1 MTEVHING
9 RGRLGCG
16 PAVAPPTSKKS
27 RGPPVGGGGSEPGT
41 PEMKGTLLGIL
52 PRGVCG

>member
-1 MTEVHING
+1 MTEVHIDG

-27 RGPPVGGGGSEPGT
+27 RGAPMGGGGSELGT
-41 PEMKGTLLGIL
+41 SEMKGMLLGSL
-52 PRGVCG
+52 P